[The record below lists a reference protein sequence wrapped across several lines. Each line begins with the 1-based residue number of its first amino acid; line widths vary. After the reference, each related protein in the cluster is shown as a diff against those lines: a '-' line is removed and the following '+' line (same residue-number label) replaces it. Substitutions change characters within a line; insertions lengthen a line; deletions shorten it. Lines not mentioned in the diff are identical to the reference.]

1 MIESIMIDILF
12 VRFVGLFGINKS
24 LLTLHTELKTFNLL
38 NYA

>member
-12 VRFVGLFGINKS
+12 VRFVGLFDINKS
-24 LLTLHTELKTFNLL
+24 LLTLRTELKTFNLL